1 MTENTT
7 VIVAPSPSDVAIELA
22 KYISGLAEE
31 SIAKRGQFVV
41 ASSGGSLPKILIEAL
56 NAAVL
61 RGEDLQTDKWVVFY
75 ADERVVPLDH
85 ADSNHSAH
93 ASLYS
98 QSWWK
103 APSTSIHPIDPALSA
118 TECAK
123 EYEGRIRSVIGASSL
138 VGNVPA
144 FDLVLLGM
152 GPDGH
157 TASLFPGHPLL
168 AEHTRLI
175 AEITDSPKPPPTRVT
190 FTYPLLSGS
199 RAVAVVSTGEGK
211 ADAVATC
218 FNAEVALEQQLPVA
232 RVKAAGGKA
241 GPTWFLDAPAAS
253 KLPAQ

>member
-1 MTENTT
+1 MT
-7 VIVAPSPSDVAIELA
+7 VIVAPSPADVAIELA
-22 KYISGLAEE
+22 RYIAGLADEA
-31 SIAKRGQFVV
+31 IAQRGRFVV

-56 NAAVL
+56 SAAVT
-61 RGEDLQTDKWVVFY
+61 RGEDLQTEKWIVFY

-93 ASLYS
+93 SGLYS

-103 APSTSIHPIDPALSA
+103 APQASIHPIDPTLSPA
-118 TECAK
+118 ECAK
-123 EYEGRIRSVIGASSL
+123 EYETRIRSVLGGGSL
-138 VGNVPA
+138 VGSIPA

-168 AEHTRLI
+168 TEQTRFI

-211 ADAVATC
+211 AEALATC
-218 FNAEVALEQQLPVA
+218 FNAEVPSDQQLPVA
-232 RVKAAGGKA
+232 RVRAAGGTV

-253 KLPAQ
+253 KLPSQ